1 MLACSL
7 FLHLGAALLGV
18 IFLRPPELDIEFE
31 LPMDVEFGT
40 SEALTATPPPVP
52 VVAPAPTDPAAG
64 AAAAAA
70 ASAARAAAWNDAG
83 PPDAGAPTPAAQDAS
98 AQRAHAHDAGLPQ
111 PALQADGGAL
121 PARLPPGA
129 QIALRVDMARIRSSP
144 IVGDVRTLLA
154 AIPDWKALLDGSGI
168 DPIEQ
173 VDRLLIAT
181 PNLQREKI
189 VLAGR
194 YLGGEQVVR
203 DAVDRLAAAKGESA
217 TWHSEGNVQV
227 APWANQD
234 ATPRVIALVGPRHFA
249 IARAEDL
256 PRVLAI
262 AAVRAQ
268 RGKKG
273 APKAPSQLPAD
284 ALLSMEENEGLSLEV
299 EGAAQF
305 VRRARRGIPERLR
318 LSVIELP
325 GTRAELR
332 GVLTYLDAAQ
342 AADARGYWNELRAR
356 YASNT
361 LVALLGLSAPLEDA
375 TVEQR
380 ELEVHVDVKL
390 TVEQMRLIMGYVRE
404 LVSPPQARP

>member
-7 FLHLGAALLGV
+7 FLHLGAALLGAV
-18 IFLRPPELDIEFE
+18 FLRAPELDIEFE

-40 SEALTATPPPVP
+40 SEALTVSPVSTPVTAPPAS
-52 VVAPAPTDPAAG
+52 APEG
-64 AAAAAA
+64 AAAAA
-70 ASAARAAAWNDAG
+70 ASAAAAAASDAG
-83 PPDAGAPTPAAQDAS
+83 PADAGLPAPEAPDASVHKP
-98 AQRAHAHDAGLPQ
+98 HAHDAGL
-111 PALQADGGAL
+111 AQASLHVDAGAL
-121 PARLPPGA
+121 PARLPAGA
-129 QIALRVDMARIRSSP
+129 QIALRVDMARIRTSP
-144 IVGDVRTLLA
+144 IVGDVRALLA

-203 DAVDRLAAAKGESA
+203 DAVERLAAAKGESA
-217 TWHSEGNVQV
+217 SWHSEGNVQV

-234 ATPRVIALVGPRHFA
+234 ATARVIALVGPQHFA

-262 AAVRAQ
+262 AAVRSQ

-273 APKAPSQLPAD
+273 AAKAAAQLPAE
-284 ALLSMEENEGLSLEV
+284 ALLSMEANEGLSLEV

-342 AADARGYWNELRAR
+342 AADARSYWNELRDR

-361 LVALLGLSAPLEDA
+361 LVALLGLSEPLQNA

-380 ELEVHVDVKL
+380 ELEVRVDVRL

-404 LVSPPQARP
+404 LVSPPPARP